1 VLQEQTLM
9 TTETLT
15 IEVPEP
21 LYRRLERLAALSGRP
36 LESLIT
42 QTLSAS
48 IPPLPDDLPS
58 PTRDALISLETL
70 SDDELWQ
77 IVRSDI
83 PEAQYEQFTE
93 LRAKR
98 RAGTLGP
105 DEQAA
110 LERLSEEADL
120 RTLCKAY
127 AAVLLKWRGHHLP
140 TLTELNPQP

>member
-1 VLQEQTLM
+1 M

-15 IEVPEP
+15 IQVPER

-36 LESLIT
+36 LESLVT

-58 PTRDALISLETL
+58 PTRDALTSLEAL

-77 IVRSDI
+77 IVSSGI
-83 PEAQYEQFTE
+83 SEAEYEQFSQ

-98 RAGTLGP
+98 RAGTLDP
-105 DEQAA
+105 DEQATF
-110 LERLSEEADL
+110 ERLSQEADL
-120 RTLCKAY
+120 RTLRKAY
-127 AAVLLKWRGHHLP
+127 GAVLLKWRGHHLP
-140 TLTELNPQP
+140 TLAELSAQP